1 MIHTIMSFH
10 NLPQQLT
17 DDVRAHVHGARYV
30 LGFGDAHK
38 VKWLIVDV
46 RSLTQQIITI
56 INDAHSQP

>member
-1 MIHTIMSFH
+1 MSFH

-38 VKWLIVDV
+38 VKWLITDI
-46 RSLTQQIITI
+46 RSLVQHLNNIIS
-56 INDAHSQP
+56 NDAHSQS